1 MDKRSRNKRNILIY
15 KTINSFGLM
24 GLIALAVLHGSMGFA
39 IALFILLIL
48 FML

>member
-1 MDKRSRNKRNILIY
+1 MDKKNKRDVLIY

-24 GLIALAVLHGSMGFA
+24 GLITLSLLNGYSGFA
-39 IALFILLIL
+39 IALFVLLIL